1 MNSSLQQINLSIV
14 ITAHNEGLIAHKTML
29 SVFAAADELNDK
41 NISCEIIVSID
52 NGDKE
57 TLSYFDRYKDAANIT
72 LLKVN
77 FKDLSASR
85 NNAVKL
91 AKGVYVTFID
101 ADDLMSKNW
110 LVSALDIAKAN
121 PGSIVHPEYS
131 ITFGDDNLIWKKR
144 NSTTLTNDTLAII
157 DNNLWDSPC
166 LAKKEIFI
174 ENPYHP
180 NGNGFGYEDKHFN
193 AQTIA
198 EGLTHLVAP
207 ESILF
212 VRRKVSGSLLRQ
224 SSADFV
230 TIAPTKLLSFE
241 AIKALNN
248 KAYTPTLTQTT
259 NTLSALKIAKHMT
272 KRSLAAVHHKAK
284 THNTYLRLI
293 QPLRDIRQE
302 KITKELESKY
312 PSWMT
317 HIWKDIH
324 VIDNSTF
331 PSKDLLRSLAWYNAE
346 NTTPGHAYVQ
356 FTQEFTKKPD
366 TLMFVP
372 HLIKGGADK
381 VFINYVTE
389 LSQTHSEW
397 SIGVIQT
404 EAKESIWANKLPSEI
419 DFVSLYKIMDGLDPA
434 TQHRLLATFVTQN
447 NIQRIII
454 GNSQLAYD
462 FVSKYQSLILN
473 LEISIY
479 CFAFGEEFDDEGR
492 LWGHIHTGIP
502 RIYPVITRI
511 ITDNMNTVNK
521 LEAEYAFDRDRFRVH
536 YQPTDISLR
545 TPVTNSHKKIR
556 ILWASRVCKQKRP
569 DILKAISRELDTN
582 SFVVDAYGELEEG
595 LTEHYFDDSNVH
607 YKGSFNGVASIP
619 TDTYDIYLY
628 TSEGD
633 GIPNV
638 LQEMTA
644 NGLPIVASNVGGIGE
659 FVITNKTGMLINDH
673 ENIAD
678 YTAAISQLRD
688 GNLRT
693 SLNQGAQELLKNQFS
708 RTHWQSQIANDI
720 K

>member
-1 MNSSLQQINLSIV
+1 MNNPLQQINLSIIV
-14 ITAHNEGLIAHKTML
+14 TAHNEGIIAHKTML
-29 SVFAAADELNDK
+29 SVFAAAGELTAKD
-41 NISCEIIVSID
+41 ISYEIIVSVD
-52 NGDKE
+52 NGDTE

-72 LLKVN
+72 LLKVK

-85 NNAVKL
+85 NNAVKS
-91 AKGVYVTFID
+91 AKGVYVTFVD

-110 LVSALDIAKAN
+110 LVSALEIVKTN

-131 ITFGDDNLIWKKR
+131 ITFGDDNLLWKKR

-166 LAKKEIFI
+166 LAKKEIFTS
-174 ENPYHP
+174 NPYHP

-198 EGLTHLVAP
+198 AGITHLVAP

-212 VRRKVSGSLLRQ
+212 VRRKVSGSMLRQ
-224 SSADFV
+224 ASADLV
-230 TIAPTKLLSFE
+230 TIAPTKLLTYE
-241 AIKALNN
+241 AIKALDYR
-248 KAYTPTLTQTT
+248 AYTPSFTQTS
-259 NTLSALKIAKHMT
+259 NALSALKIAKHIT

-284 THNTYLRLI
+284 KHNTYLRLV

-302 KITKELESKY
+302 KVTKELESKY

-317 HIWKDIH
+317 RIWKDIH

-331 PSKDLLRSLAWYNAE
+331 PSKDLLKSLAWYNAE

-356 FTQEFTKKPD
+356 FAQEFTKKPD
-366 TLMFVP
+366 TLTFVP

-389 LSQTHSEW
+389 LSQIHSEW
-397 SIGVIQT
+397 NIGVIQT
-404 EAKESIWANKLPSEI
+404 EAKESVWANKLPPEI
-419 DFVSLYKIMDGLDPA
+419 DFINLYKIMGGLDPV

-447 NIQRIII
+447 NIKRIII

-462 FVSKYQSLILN
+462 FVSNYQSLISN
-473 LEISIY
+473 LGISIY

-511 ITDNMNTVNK
+511 ITDNKNTVNK

-536 YQPTDISLR
+536 YQPTDIPLK
-545 TPVTNSHKKIR
+545 TPVSNQHKQTR

-569 DILKAISRELDTN
+569 DILKAISRQLDTN
-582 SFVVDAYGELEEG
+582 HFVVDAYGELEEG

-678 YTAAISQLRD
+678 YTTAISQLRD
-688 GNLRT
+688 GDLRIA
-693 SLNQGAQELLKNQFS
+693 LNQGAQELLKERFS
-708 RTHWQSQIANDI
+708 HTYWRSQITKDI